1 MRCADAVVAVKEASA
16 EATVTAEAAEEEE
29 KAVQEEV

>member
-1 MRCADAVVAVKEASA
+1 MRCADAVVAAKEASA
-16 EATVTAEAAEEEE
+16 EATVTAEAAEEE